1 MCDFD
6 SCETCNSASTGSYN
20 GMPITRPP
28 MPPNPSTAI
37 DKSMYNP
44 SIHCHRIYRNDL
56 YGNFFCNKCNQYK
69 NGSNYVCQPCN
80 FNCCLGCFNYFNR

>member
-56 YGNFFCNKCNQYK
+56 YGNFFCNKCNQYIANLAILIVVLDDLIILIVK
-69 NGSNYVCQPCN
+69 INKI
-80 FNCCLGCFNYFNR
+80 